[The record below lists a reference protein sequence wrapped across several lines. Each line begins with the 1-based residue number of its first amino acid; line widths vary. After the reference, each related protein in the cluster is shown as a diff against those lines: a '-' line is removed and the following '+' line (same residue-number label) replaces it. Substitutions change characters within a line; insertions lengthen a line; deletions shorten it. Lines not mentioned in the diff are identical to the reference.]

1 MNAIKTTVTILLIF
15 YSVASLGEAFTLC
28 SFDKDKQLIRSK
40 ELAEIV
46 KADQDARKNFQ
57 NMSQEDMERMSIDD
71 SKRRMRIGEIF
82 GEGCFS
88 HAEDYSAAAL
98 VFQHGVVPEHFF
110 QTFLWAKKA
119 VELGD
124 NKQMRLMAL
133 GLDRYLVNSG
143 YKQLFASQ
151 AIKPNDEKCWC
162 LHQIEKSFPEKIRKK
177 YMGNTLEKQIS
188 WVNELNKGQLCPNI
202 YCAQNLK
209 KTPRG
214 TVLGFW

>member
-1 MNAIKTTVTILLIF
+1 MNAMKTTVTILLIF

-57 NMSQEDMERMSIDD
+57 NMSPEDMQKMAIDD

-88 HAEDYSAAAL
+88 TAEDYAAAAL
-98 VFQHGVVPEHFF
+98 VFQHGAIPEHFF

-124 NKQMRLMAL
+124 KEQMRLMAL

-151 AIKPNDEKCWC
+151 AIKPNGEKCWC
-162 LHQIEKSFPEKIRKK
+162 LHQIEKSFPEKIRIK

-214 TVLGFW
+214 SVPGFW

>member
-1 MNAIKTTVTILLIF
+1 MNAMKMMINSLFMF
-15 YSVASLGEAFTLC
+15 YSVVSFAETFSLCHL
-28 SFDKDKQLIRSK
+28 DKDKQLLRSK

-57 NMSQEDMERMSIDD
+57 NMSQEDMQKMSIDD

-82 GEGCFS
+82 AEGCFS
-88 HAEDYSAAAL
+88 AAEDYAAAAL

-119 VELGD
+119 LELGD

-151 AIKPNDEKCWC
+151 ATKPNSEKCWC
-162 LHQIEKSFPEKIRKK
+162 LHQIEKRFPENIRKK

-188 WVNELNKGQLCPNI
+188 WVNELNKGQSCPNV
-202 YCAQNLK
+202 YCGQNLK

-214 TVLGFW
+214 TVPGFW